1 MAKDDSLKKPKKID
15 VNRIMIFISSILIPF
30 LWIDLYLVLKNTS
43 KLMVVGIIATLIL
56 VWTGLLVA
64 YIHRMKNEEKAHSDE
79 QVEEL
84 LRTGKAN
91 YLMQKK
97 LAEKIDNIGEKVAI
111 PADEIITAQKAI
123 AKLTLARN
131 KENTDALMHSNE
143 QVIEKTLEVEER
155 LSENNQQII
164 DMQKNLMDEKLQELT
179 QSQKLVLDNLNA
191 VKESLQSDMQD
202 VLSNMIHEALEKEL
216 ASAIEQIHTYVKE
229 TASQAVDSVKENLAA
244 EVPVMAAVSPTEDE
258 ELPDLGIP
266 TEDEELPDLGMPTED
281 EEMPDLGMPAESEEL
296 PDPGMPA
303 EDEELPDLGMPA
315 ESEEMP
321 DLGMPTEDEEMPD
334 LGMPTESEEMPD
346 LGMPAES
353 EELPDSGMPT
363 ESEELPDLGMPAE
376 SEEMP
381 DLGILTEDEELPDLG
396 IPTEDEELPDLG
408 MPTESEELPDLGM
421 PAMDE
426 DLSNMELPVLG
437 EELSET
443 ELPDLSDCSD
453 LSEEP
458 VIGEMP
464 LMEEEPVEEVM
475 PEEIPAMEE
484 TAEPETD
491 MLTLTEEIPISP
503 EESVIEEV
511 KIPEETTM
519 TEEIPVSADESV
531 IEEVPAQ
538 EAEPSMADI
547 SNPNKIMT
555 PDEIAALIAN
565 L

>member
-266 TEDEELPDLGMPTED
+266 TEDEELPDLGMPTE
-281 EEMPDLGMPAESEEL
+281 
-296 PDPGMPA
+296 
-303 EDEELPDLGMPA
+303 
-315 ESEEMP
+315 
-321 DLGMPTEDEEMPD
+321 
-334 LGMPTESEEMPD
+334 
-346 LGMPAES
+346 
-353 EELPDSGMPT
+353 
-363 ESEELPDLGMPAE
+363 
-376 SEEMP
+376 
-381 DLGILTEDEELPDLG
+381 
-396 IPTEDEELPDLG
+396 
-408 MPTESEELPDLGM
+408 SEELPDLGM

-443 ELPDLSDCSD
+443 ELPDLSDGSD

-503 EESVIEEV
+503 EESVIEKV
-511 KIPEETTM
+511 KIPEETTI

-538 EAEPSMADI
+538 ETEPSMADM

>member
-1 MAKDDSLKKPKKID
+1 MAKDDSLKKPKKIE

-30 LWIDLYLVLKNTS
+30 LWIDLYLVSKNTS
-43 KLMVVGIIATLIL
+43 KLMVVGIIAALIL
-56 VWTGLLVA
+56 VWTGLLVT

-97 LAEKIDNIGEKVAI
+97 LAEKIDNIGEKDAV

-123 AKLTLARN
+123 AKLMLARN

-143 QVIEKTLEVEER
+143 QVIEKTLEVEEK
-155 LSENNQQII
+155 LSENSQQIM
-164 DMQKNLMDEKLQELT
+164 DMQKNQMDEKLQELT
-179 QSQKLVLDNLNA
+179 QSQKLVLDNLND

-202 VLSNMIHEALEKEL
+202 VLSNMIHDTLEKEL

-229 TASQAVDSVKENLAA
+229 AVSQAVDSVKENLAA
-244 EVPVMAAVSPTEDE
+244 EVPVMAAVSPAMDE
-258 ELPDLGIP
+258 ELPDP
-266 TEDEELPDLGMPTED
+266 
-281 EEMPDLGMPAESEEL
+281 GMPAESEEL
-296 PDPGMPA
+296 PDH
-303 EDEELPDLGMPA
+303 
-315 ESEEMP
+315 
-321 DLGMPTEDEEMPD
+321 GMPTED
-334 LGMPTESEEMPD
+334 
-346 LGMPAES
+346 
-353 EELPDSGMPT
+353 
-363 ESEELPDLGMPAE
+363 
-376 SEEMP
+376 
-381 DLGILTEDEELPDLG
+381 
-396 IPTEDEELPDLG
+396 
-408 MPTESEELPDLGM
+408 EELPDLGM

-426 DLSNMELPVLG
+426 DLSNMELPTLG

-443 ELPDLSDCSD
+443 ELPDLTDGGD
-453 LSEEP
+453 LDEEP

-464 LMEEEPVEEVM
+464 LMDEEEPEVADTSLIDEEPSIGEMPVFDDLNDAASAVEEVQAEPVEEVEA
-475 PEEIPAMEE
+475 EEVPITEE
-484 TAEPETD
+484 ATVEPDTD
-491 MLTLTEEIPISP
+491 AVTLTEEIPVSAD
-503 EESVIEEV
+503 ESVIEEV
-511 KIPEETTM
+511 KIPEETTV

-538 EAEPSMADI
+538 EASSSMADM

>member
-30 LWIDLYLVLKNTS
+30 LWIDLYLVLKNAS
-43 KLMVVGIIATLIL
+43 KMMVVGIIAALIL
-56 VWTGLLVA
+56 VWTGLLVT

-97 LAEKIDNIGEKVAI
+97 LAEKIDNIGEKDAV

-123 AKLTLARN
+123 AKLMLARN

-143 QVIEKTLEVEER
+143 QVIEKTLEVEEK
-155 LSENNQQII
+155 LSENSQQIM
-164 DMQKNLMDEKLQELT
+164 DMQKNQMDEKLQELM
-179 QSQKLVLDNLNA
+179 QSQKLVLDNLND

-202 VLSNMIHEALEKEL
+202 VLSNMIHDTLEKEL

-229 TASQAVDSVKENLAA
+229 AASQAVDSVKENLAA
-244 EVPVMAAVSPTEDE
+244 EVPVMAAVSPAMDE
-258 ELPDLGIP
+258 ELPDP
-266 TEDEELPDLGMPTED
+266 
-281 EEMPDLGMPAESEEL
+281 GMPAESEEL
-296 PDPGMPA
+296 PDH
-303 EDEELPDLGMPA
+303 
-315 ESEEMP
+315 
-321 DLGMPTEDEEMPD
+321 GMPTED
-334 LGMPTESEEMPD
+334 
-346 LGMPAES
+346 
-353 EELPDSGMPT
+353 
-363 ESEELPDLGMPAE
+363 
-376 SEEMP
+376 
-381 DLGILTEDEELPDLG
+381 
-396 IPTEDEELPDLG
+396 
-408 MPTESEELPDLGM
+408 EELPDLGM

-426 DLSNMELPVLG
+426 DLSNMELPTLG
-437 EELSET
+437 EELAET
-443 ELPDLSDCSD
+443 ELPDLTDGGD
-453 LSEEP
+453 LDEEP

-464 LMEEEPVEEVM
+464 LMDEEEPEAADTSLIDEEPSIGEMPLMEEEEPAAVDTSLMEEEPSIGEMPVFDDLNDAASAVEEVQAEPVEEVEA
-475 PEEIPAMEE
+475 EEVPITEE
-484 TAEPETD
+484 ATVEPDTD
-491 MLTLTEEIPISP
+491 AVTLTEEIPVSAD
-503 EESVIEEV
+503 ESVIEEV
-511 KIPEETTM
+511 KIPEETTI

-538 EAEPSMADI
+538 EAEPSMADM

>member
-30 LWIDLYLVLKNTS
+30 LWIDLYLVLKNAS
-43 KLMVVGIIATLIL
+43 KMMVVGIIAALIL
-56 VWTGLLVA
+56 VWTGLLVT

-97 LAEKIDNIGEKVAI
+97 LAEKIDNIGEKDAV

-123 AKLTLARN
+123 AKLMLARN

-143 QVIEKTLEVEER
+143 QVIEKTLEVEEK
-155 LSENNQQII
+155 LSENSQQIM
-164 DMQKNLMDEKLQELT
+164 DMQKNQMDEKLQELM

-202 VLSNMIHEALEKEL
+202 VLSNMIHDTLEKEL

-229 TASQAVDSVKENLAA
+229 AASQAVDSVKENLAA
-244 EVPVMAAVSPTEDE
+244 EVPVMAAVSPAMDE
-258 ELPDLGIP
+258 ELPDP
-266 TEDEELPDLGMPTED
+266 
-281 EEMPDLGMPAESEEL
+281 GMPAESEEL
-296 PDPGMPA
+296 PDH
-303 EDEELPDLGMPA
+303 
-315 ESEEMP
+315 
-321 DLGMPTEDEEMPD
+321 GMPTED
-334 LGMPTESEEMPD
+334 
-346 LGMPAES
+346 
-353 EELPDSGMPT
+353 
-363 ESEELPDLGMPAE
+363 
-376 SEEMP
+376 
-381 DLGILTEDEELPDLG
+381 
-396 IPTEDEELPDLG
+396 
-408 MPTESEELPDLGM
+408 EELPDLGM

-426 DLSNMELPVLG
+426 DLSNMELPTLG

-443 ELPDLSDCSD
+443 ELPDLTDGGD
-453 LSEEP
+453 LDEEP
-458 VIGEMP
+458 SIGEIP
-464 LMEEEPVEEVM
+464 LMEEEEPEAADTSLIDEEPSIGEMPVFDDLNDAASAVEEVQAEPVEEVEA
-475 PEEIPAMEE
+475 EEVPITEE
-484 TAEPETD
+484 ATVEPDTD
-491 MLTLTEEIPISP
+491 AVTLTEEIPVSAD
-503 EESVIEEV
+503 ESVIEEV
-511 KIPEETTM
+511 KIPEETTV

-538 EAEPSMADI
+538 EASSSMADM

>member
-30 LWIDLYLVLKNTS
+30 LWIDLYLVLKNAS
-43 KLMVVGIIATLIL
+43 KMMVVGIIAALIL
-56 VWTGLLVA
+56 VWTGLLVT

-97 LAEKIDNIGEKVAI
+97 LAEKIDNIGEKDAV

-123 AKLTLARN
+123 AKLMLARN

-143 QVIEKTLEVEER
+143 QVIEKTLEVEEK
-155 LSENNQQII
+155 LSENSQQIM
-164 DMQKNLMDEKLQELT
+164 DMQKNQMDEKLQELM
-179 QSQKLVLDNLNA
+179 QSQKLVLDNLND

-202 VLSNMIHEALEKEL
+202 VLSNMIHDTLEKEL

-229 TASQAVDSVKENLAA
+229 AASQAVDSVKENLAA
-244 EVPVMAAVSPTEDE
+244 EVPVMAAVSPAMDE
-258 ELPDLGIP
+258 ELPDP
-266 TEDEELPDLGMPTED
+266 
-281 EEMPDLGMPAESEEL
+281 GMPAESEEL
-296 PDPGMPA
+296 PDHGMPP
-303 EDEELPDLGMPA
+303 ED
-315 ESEEMP
+315 
-321 DLGMPTEDEEMPD
+321 
-334 LGMPTESEEMPD
+334 
-346 LGMPAES
+346 
-353 EELPDSGMPT
+353 
-363 ESEELPDLGMPAE
+363 
-376 SEEMP
+376 
-381 DLGILTEDEELPDLG
+381 
-396 IPTEDEELPDLG
+396 
-408 MPTESEELPDLGM
+408 EELPDLGM

-426 DLSNMELPVLG
+426 DLSNMELPTLG

-443 ELPDLSDCSD
+443 ELPDLTDGGD
-453 LSEEP
+453 LDEEP
-458 VIGEMP
+458 SIGEMP
-464 LMEEEPVEEVM
+464 LMEEEEPEAADTSLIDEEPSIGEMPLMEEEEPAAVDTSLMEEEPSIGEMPVFDDLNDAASAVEEVQAEPVEEVEA
-475 PEEIPAMEE
+475 EEVPITEE
-484 TAEPETD
+484 ATVEPDTD
-491 MLTLTEEIPISP
+491 AVTLTEEIPVSAD
-503 EESVIEEV
+503 ESVIEEV
-511 KIPEETTM
+511 KIPEETTV

-538 EAEPSMADI
+538 EASSSMADM

>member
-1 MAKDDSLKKPKKID
+1 MAKDDSLKKPKKIE

-30 LWIDLYLVLKNTS
+30 LWIDLYLVSKNTS
-43 KLMVVGIIATLIL
+43 KLMVVGIIAALIL
-56 VWTGLLVA
+56 VWTGLLVT

-97 LAEKIDNIGEKVAI
+97 LAEKIDNIGEKDAV

-123 AKLTLARN
+123 AKLMLARN

-143 QVIEKTLEVEER
+143 QVIEKTLEVEEK
-155 LSENNQQII
+155 LSENSQQIM
-164 DMQKNLMDEKLQELT
+164 DMQKNQMDEKLQELM
-179 QSQKLVLDNLNA
+179 QSQKLVLDNLND

-202 VLSNMIHEALEKEL
+202 VLSNMIHDTLEKEL

-229 TASQAVDSVKENLAA
+229 AASQAVDSVKENLAA
-244 EVPVMAAVSPTEDE
+244 EVPVMAAVSPAMDE
-258 ELPDLGIP
+258 ELPDP
-266 TEDEELPDLGMPTED
+266 
-281 EEMPDLGMPAESEEL
+281 GMPAESEEL
-296 PDPGMPA
+296 PDH
-303 EDEELPDLGMPA
+303 
-315 ESEEMP
+315 
-321 DLGMPTEDEEMPD
+321 GMPTED
-334 LGMPTESEEMPD
+334 
-346 LGMPAES
+346 
-353 EELPDSGMPT
+353 
-363 ESEELPDLGMPAE
+363 
-376 SEEMP
+376 
-381 DLGILTEDEELPDLG
+381 
-396 IPTEDEELPDLG
+396 
-408 MPTESEELPDLGM
+408 EELPDLGM

-426 DLSNMELPVLG
+426 DLSNMELPTLG

-443 ELPDLSDCSD
+443 ELPDLTDGGD
-453 LSEEP
+453 LDEEP

-464 LMEEEPVEEVM
+464 LMDEEEPEVADTSLIDEEPSIGEMPLMEEEEPEAADTSLIDEEPSIGEMPLMEEEEPAAVDTSLMEEEPSIGEMPVFDDLNDAASAVEEVQAEPVEEVEA
-475 PEEIPAMEE
+475 EEVPITEE
-484 TAEPETD
+484 ATVEPDTD
-491 MLTLTEEIPISP
+491 AVTLTEEIPVSAD
-503 EESVIEEV
+503 ESVIEEV
-511 KIPEETTM
+511 KIPEETTV

-538 EAEPSMADI
+538 EASSSMADM

>member
-30 LWIDLYLVLKNTS
+30 LWIDLYLVLKNAS
-43 KLMVVGIIATLIL
+43 KMMVVGIIAALIL
-56 VWTGLLVA
+56 VWTGLLVT

-97 LAEKIDNIGEKVAI
+97 LAEKIDNIGEKDAV

-123 AKLTLARN
+123 AKLMLARN

-143 QVIEKTLEVEER
+143 QVIEKTLEVEEK
-155 LSENNQQII
+155 LSENSQQIM
-164 DMQKNLMDEKLQELT
+164 DMQKNQMDEKLQELM
-179 QSQKLVLDNLNA
+179 QSQKLVLDNLND

-202 VLSNMIHEALEKEL
+202 VLSNMIHDTLEKEL

-229 TASQAVDSVKENLAA
+229 AASQAVDSVKENLAA
-244 EVPVMAAVSPTEDE
+244 EVPVMAAVSPAMDE
-258 ELPDLGIP
+258 ELPDPGMPAESEELPDHGMP

-281 EEMPDLGMPAESEEL
+281 
-296 PDPGMPA
+296 
-303 EDEELPDLGMPA
+303 
-315 ESEEMP
+315 
-321 DLGMPTEDEEMPD
+321 
-334 LGMPTESEEMPD
+334 
-346 LGMPAES
+346 
-353 EELPDSGMPT
+353 
-363 ESEELPDLGMPAE
+363 
-376 SEEMP
+376 
-381 DLGILTEDEELPDLG
+381 
-396 IPTEDEELPDLG
+396 
-408 MPTESEELPDLGM
+408 EELPDLGM

-426 DLSNMELPVLG
+426 DLSNMELPTLG

-443 ELPDLSDCSD
+443 ELPDLTDGGD
-453 LSEEP
+453 LDEEP
-458 VIGEMP
+458 SIGEMP
-464 LMEEEPVEEVM
+464 LMEEEEPEAADTSLIDEEPSIGEMPVFDDLNDAASAVEEVQAEPVEEVEA
-475 PEEIPAMEE
+475 EEVPITEE
-484 TAEPETD
+484 ATVEPDTD
-491 MLTLTEEIPISP
+491 AVTLTEEIPVSAD
-503 EESVIEEV
+503 ESVIEEV
-511 KIPEETTM
+511 KIPEETTV

-538 EAEPSMADI
+538 EASSSMADM

>member
-1 MAKDDSLKKPKKID
+1 MAKDDSLKKPKKIE

-30 LWIDLYLVLKNTS
+30 LWIDLYLVSKNTS
-43 KLMVVGIIATLIL
+43 KLMVVGIIAALIL
-56 VWTGLLVA
+56 VWTGLLVT

-97 LAEKIDNIGEKVAI
+97 LAEKIDNIGEKDAV

-123 AKLTLARN
+123 AKLMLARN

-143 QVIEKTLEVEER
+143 QVIEKTLEVEEK
-155 LSENNQQII
+155 LSENSQQIM
-164 DMQKNLMDEKLQELT
+164 DMQKNQMDEKLQELM

-202 VLSNMIHEALEKEL
+202 VLSNMIHDTLEKEL

-229 TASQAVDSVKENLAA
+229 AASQAVDSVKENLAA
-244 EVPVMAAVSPTEDE
+244 EVPVMAAVSPAMDE
-258 ELPDLGIP
+258 ELPDP
-266 TEDEELPDLGMPTED
+266 
-281 EEMPDLGMPAESEEL
+281 GMPAESEEL
-296 PDPGMPA
+296 PDHGM
-303 EDEELPDLGMPA
+303 
-315 ESEEMP
+315 
-321 DLGMPTEDEEMPD
+321 
-334 LGMPTESEEMPD
+334 
-346 LGMPAES
+346 
-353 EELPDSGMPT
+353 
-363 ESEELPDLGMPAE
+363 
-376 SEEMP
+376 
-381 DLGILTEDEELPDLG
+381 
-396 IPTEDEELPDLG
+396 PTEDEELPDLG
-408 MPTESEELPDLGM
+408 MPTESEELPDSGMPTEDEELPDLGM

-426 DLSNMELPVLG
+426 DLSNMELPTLG

-443 ELPDLSDCSD
+443 ELPDLTDGGD
-453 LSEEP
+453 LDEEP
-458 VIGEMP
+458 SIGEMP
-464 LMEEEPVEEVM
+464 VFDDLNDAASAVEEVQAEPVEEVEA
-475 PEEIPAMEE
+475 EEVPITEE
-484 TAEPETD
+484 ATVEPDTD
-491 MLTLTEEIPISP
+491 AVTLTEEIPVSAD
-503 EESVIEEV
+503 ESVIEEV
-511 KIPEETTM
+511 KIPEETTV

-538 EAEPSMADI
+538 EASSSMADM

>member
-30 LWIDLYLVLKNTS
+30 LWIDLYLVLKNAS
-43 KLMVVGIIATLIL
+43 KMMVVGIIAALIL
-56 VWTGLLVA
+56 VWTGLLVT

-97 LAEKIDNIGEKVAI
+97 LAEKIDNIGEKDAV

-123 AKLTLARN
+123 AKLMLARN

-143 QVIEKTLEVEER
+143 QVIEKTLEVEEK
-155 LSENNQQII
+155 LSENSQQIM
-164 DMQKNLMDEKLQELT
+164 DMQKNQMDEKLQELM
-179 QSQKLVLDNLNA
+179 QSQKLVLDNLND

-202 VLSNMIHEALEKEL
+202 VLSNMIHDTLEKEL

-229 TASQAVDSVKENLAA
+229 AASQAVDSVKENLAA
-244 EVPVMAAVSPTEDE
+244 EVPVMAAVSPAMDEELPDPGMPTEDE
-258 ELPDLGIP
+258 ELPDSGMP
-266 TEDEELPDLGMPTED
+266 TEDEELPDLGVPTED
-281 EEMPDLGMPAESEEL
+281 
-296 PDPGMPA
+296 
-303 EDEELPDLGMPA
+303 
-315 ESEEMP
+315 
-321 DLGMPTEDEEMPD
+321 
-334 LGMPTESEEMPD
+334 
-346 LGMPAES
+346 
-353 EELPDSGMPT
+353 
-363 ESEELPDLGMPAE
+363 
-376 SEEMP
+376 
-381 DLGILTEDEELPDLG
+381 
-396 IPTEDEELPDLG
+396 
-408 MPTESEELPDLGM
+408 EELPDLGM

-426 DLSNMELPVLG
+426 DLSNMELPTLG

-443 ELPDLSDCSD
+443 ELPDLTDGGD
-453 LSEEP
+453 LDEEP
-458 VIGEMP
+458 SIGEIP
-464 LMEEEPVEEVM
+464 LMEEEEPEAADTSLIDEEPSIGEMPVFDDLNDAASAVEEVQAEPVEEVEA
-475 PEEIPAMEE
+475 EEVPITEE
-484 TAEPETD
+484 ATVEPDTD
-491 MLTLTEEIPISP
+491 AVTLTEEIPVSAD
-503 EESVIEEV
+503 ESVIEEV
-511 KIPEETTM
+511 KIPEQTTV

-538 EAEPSMADI
+538 EASSSMADM

>member
-1 MAKDDSLKKPKKID
+1 MAKDDSLKKPKKIE

-30 LWIDLYLVLKNTS
+30 LWIDLYLVSKNTS
-43 KLMVVGIIATLIL
+43 KLMVVGIIAALIL
-56 VWTGLLVA
+56 VWTGLLVT
-64 YIHRMKNEEKAHSDE
+64 YIHRMKNEEKTHLDE

-97 LAEKIDNIGEKVAI
+97 LAEKIDNIGEKVAV

-123 AKLTLARN
+123 AKLMLARN

-143 QVIEKTLEVEER
+143 QVIEKTLEVEEK
-155 LSENNQQII
+155 LSENSQQIM
-164 DMQKNLMDEKLQELT
+164 DMQKNQMDEKLQELM

-202 VLSNMIHEALEKEL
+202 VLSNMIHDTLEKEL

-229 TASQAVDSVKENLAA
+229 AVSQAVGSAKENPAA
-244 EVPVMAAVSPTEDE
+244 EVPVMAAVSPAMDE
-258 ELPDLGIP
+258 ELPDP
-266 TEDEELPDLGMPTED
+266 
-281 EEMPDLGMPAESEEL
+281 GMPAESEEL
-296 PDPGMPA
+296 PDH
-303 EDEELPDLGMPA
+303 
-315 ESEEMP
+315 
-321 DLGMPTEDEEMPD
+321 GMPTEDEELPD
-334 LGMPTESEEMPD
+334 HGMPT
-346 LGMPAES
+346 ES

-363 ESEELPDLGMPAE
+363 ED
-376 SEEMP
+376 
-381 DLGILTEDEELPDLG
+381 
-396 IPTEDEELPDLG
+396 
-408 MPTESEELPDLGM
+408 EELPDLGM

-426 DLSNMELPVLG
+426 DLSNMELPTLG

-443 ELPDLSDCSD
+443 ELPDLTDGGD
-453 LSEEP
+453 LDEEP
-458 VIGEMP
+458 SIGEMP
-464 LMEEEPVEEVM
+464 VFDDLNDAASAVEEVQAEPVEEVEA
-475 PEEIPAMEE
+475 EEVPITEE
-484 TAEPETD
+484 ATVEPDTD
-491 MLTLTEEIPISP
+491 AVTLTEEIPVSAD
-503 EESVIEEV
+503 ESVIEEV
-511 KIPEETTM
+511 KIPEETTV

-538 EAEPSMADI
+538 EASSSMADM

>member
-1 MAKDDSLKKPKKID
+1 MAKDDSLKKPKKIE

-30 LWIDLYLVLKNTS
+30 LWIDLYLVSKNTS
-43 KLMVVGIIATLIL
+43 KLMVVGIIAALIL
-56 VWTGLLVA
+56 VWTGLLVT
-64 YIHRMKNEEKAHSDE
+64 YIHRMKNEEKTHLDE

-97 LAEKIDNIGEKVAI
+97 LAEKIDNIGEKVAV

-123 AKLTLARN
+123 AKLMLARN

-143 QVIEKTLEVEER
+143 QVIEKTLEVEEK
-155 LSENNQQII
+155 LSENSQQIM
-164 DMQKNLMDEKLQELT
+164 DMQKNQMDEKLQELM

-202 VLSNMIHEALEKEL
+202 VLSNMIHDTLEKEL

-229 TASQAVDSVKENLAA
+229 AVSQAVGSAKENLAA
-244 EVPVMAAVSPTEDE
+244 EVPVMAAVSPAMDE
-258 ELPDLGIP
+258 ELPDP
-266 TEDEELPDLGMPTED
+266 
-281 EEMPDLGMPAESEEL
+281 GMPAESEEL
-296 PDPGMPA
+296 PDH
-303 EDEELPDLGMPA
+303 
-315 ESEEMP
+315 
-321 DLGMPTEDEEMPD
+321 GMPTEDEELPD
-334 LGMPTESEEMPD
+334 HGMPT
-346 LGMPAES
+346 ES

-363 ESEELPDLGMPAE
+363 ED
-376 SEEMP
+376 
-381 DLGILTEDEELPDLG
+381 
-396 IPTEDEELPDLG
+396 
-408 MPTESEELPDLGM
+408 EELPDLGM

-426 DLSNMELPVLG
+426 DLSNMELPTLG

-443 ELPDLSDCSD
+443 ELPDLTDGGD
-453 LSEEP
+453 LDEEP
-458 VIGEMP
+458 SIGEMP
-464 LMEEEPVEEVM
+464 VFDDLNDAASAVEEVQAEPVEEVEA
-475 PEEIPAMEE
+475 EEVPITEE
-484 TAEPETD
+484 ATVEPDTD
-491 MLTLTEEIPISP
+491 AVTLTEEIPVSAD
-503 EESVIEEV
+503 ESVIEEV
-511 KIPEETTM
+511 KIPEETTV

-538 EAEPSMADI
+538 EASSSMADM

>member
-1 MAKDDSLKKPKKID
+1 MAKDDSLKKPKKIE

-30 LWIDLYLVLKNTS
+30 LWIDLYLVLKNAS
-43 KLMVVGIIATLIL
+43 KMMVVGIIAALIL
-56 VWTGLLVA
+56 VWTGLLVT

-97 LAEKIDNIGEKVAI
+97 LAEKIDNIGEKDAV

-123 AKLTLARN
+123 AKLMLARN

-143 QVIEKTLEVEER
+143 QVIEKTLEVEEK
-155 LSENNQQII
+155 LSENSQQIM
-164 DMQKNLMDEKLQELT
+164 DMQKNQMDEKLQELM
-179 QSQKLVLDNLNA
+179 QSQKLVLDNLND

-202 VLSNMIHEALEKEL
+202 VLSNMIHDTLEKEL

-229 TASQAVDSVKENLAA
+229 AASQAVDSVKENLAA
-244 EVPVMAAVSPTEDE
+244 EVPVMAAVSPAMDE
-258 ELPDLGIP
+258 ELPDP
-266 TEDEELPDLGMPTED
+266 
-281 EEMPDLGMPAESEEL
+281 GMPAESEEL
-296 PDPGMPA
+296 PDH
-303 EDEELPDLGMPA
+303 
-315 ESEEMP
+315 
-321 DLGMPTEDEEMPD
+321 GMPTED
-334 LGMPTESEEMPD
+334 
-346 LGMPAES
+346 
-353 EELPDSGMPT
+353 
-363 ESEELPDLGMPAE
+363 
-376 SEEMP
+376 
-381 DLGILTEDEELPDLG
+381 
-396 IPTEDEELPDLG
+396 
-408 MPTESEELPDLGM
+408 EELPDLGM

-426 DLSNMELPVLG
+426 DLSNMELPTLG

-443 ELPDLSDCSD
+443 ELPDLTDGGD
-453 LSEEP
+453 LDEEP

-464 LMEEEPVEEVM
+464 LMDEEEPEVADTSLIDEEPSIGEMPLMEEEEPEAADTSLIDEEPSIGEMPVFDDLNDAASAVEEVQAEPVEEVEA
-475 PEEIPAMEE
+475 EEVPITEE
-484 TAEPETD
+484 ATVEPDTD
-491 MLTLTEEIPISP
+491 AVTLTEEIPVSAD
-503 EESVIEEV
+503 ESVIEEV
-511 KIPEETTM
+511 KIPEETTV

-538 EAEPSMADI
+538 EAEHSMADM

>member
-1 MAKDDSLKKPKKID
+1 MAKDNSLKKPKKID

-30 LWIDLYLVLKNTS
+30 LWIDLYLVLKNAS
-43 KLMVVGIIATLIL
+43 KMMVVGIIAALIL
-56 VWTGLLVA
+56 VWTGLLVT

-97 LAEKIDNIGEKVAI
+97 LAEKIDNIGEKDAV

-123 AKLTLARN
+123 AKLMLARN

-143 QVIEKTLEVEER
+143 QVIEKTLEVEEK
-155 LSENNQQII
+155 LSENSQQIM
-164 DMQKNLMDEKLQELT
+164 DMQKNQMDEKLQELM

-202 VLSNMIHEALEKEL
+202 VLSNMIHDTLEKEL

-229 TASQAVDSVKENLAA
+229 AASQAVDSVKENLAA
-244 EVPVMAAVSPTEDE
+244 EVPVMAAVSPAMDE
-258 ELPDLGIP
+258 ELPDP
-266 TEDEELPDLGMPTED
+266 
-281 EEMPDLGMPAESEEL
+281 GMPAESEEL
-296 PDPGMPA
+296 PDH
-303 EDEELPDLGMPA
+303 
-315 ESEEMP
+315 
-321 DLGMPTEDEEMPD
+321 GMPTED
-334 LGMPTESEEMPD
+334 
-346 LGMPAES
+346 
-353 EELPDSGMPT
+353 
-363 ESEELPDLGMPAE
+363 
-376 SEEMP
+376 
-381 DLGILTEDEELPDLG
+381 
-396 IPTEDEELPDLG
+396 
-408 MPTESEELPDLGM
+408 EELPDLGM

-426 DLSNMELPVLG
+426 DLSNMELPTLG

-443 ELPDLSDCSD
+443 ELPDLTDGGD
-453 LSEEP
+453 LDEEP
-458 VIGEMP
+458 SIGEMP
-464 LMEEEPVEEVM
+464 LMEEEEPEAADTSLIDEEPSIGEMPVFDDLNDAASAVEEVQAEPVEEVEA
-475 PEEIPAMEE
+475 EEVPITEE
-484 TAEPETD
+484 ATVEPDTD
-491 MLTLTEEIPISP
+491 AVTLTEEIPVSAD
-503 EESVIEEV
+503 ESVIEEV
-511 KIPEETTM
+511 KIPEETTV

-538 EAEPSMADI
+538 EASSSMADM

>member
-1 MAKDDSLKKPKKID
+1 MAKDDSLKKPKKIE

-30 LWIDLYLVLKNTS
+30 LWIDLYLVSKNTS
-43 KLMVVGIIATLIL
+43 KLMVVGIIAALIL
-56 VWTGLLVA
+56 VWTGLLVT

-97 LAEKIDNIGEKVAI
+97 LAEKIDNIGEKDAV

-123 AKLTLARN
+123 AKLMLARN

-143 QVIEKTLEVEER
+143 QVIEKTLEVEEK
-155 LSENNQQII
+155 LSENSQQIM
-164 DMQKNLMDEKLQELT
+164 DMQKNQMDEKLQELM

-202 VLSNMIHEALEKEL
+202 VLSNMIHDTLEKEL

-229 TASQAVDSVKENLAA
+229 AASQAVDSVKENLAA
-244 EVPVMAAVSPTEDE
+244 EVPVMAAVSPAMDE
-258 ELPDLGIP
+258 ELPDP
-266 TEDEELPDLGMPTED
+266 
-281 EEMPDLGMPAESEEL
+281 
-296 PDPGMPA
+296 
-303 EDEELPDLGMPA
+303 
-315 ESEEMP
+315 
-321 DLGMPTEDEEMPD
+321 
-334 LGMPTESEEMPD
+334 
-346 LGMPAES
+346 GMPAES

-363 ESEELPDLGMPAE
+363 E
-376 SEEMP
+376 
-381 DLGILTEDEELPDLG
+381 DEELPDLG
-396 IPTEDEELPDLG
+396 VPTED
-408 MPTESEELPDLGM
+408 EELPDLGM

-426 DLSNMELPVLG
+426 DLSNMELPTLG

-443 ELPDLSDCSD
+443 ELPDLTDGGD
-453 LSEEP
+453 LDEEP
-458 VIGEMP
+458 SIGEMP
-464 LMEEEPVEEVM
+464 LMEEEEPEAADTSLIDEEPSIGEMPVFDDLNDAASAVEEVQAEPVEEVEA
-475 PEEIPAMEE
+475 EEVPITEE
-484 TAEPETD
+484 ATVEPDTD
-491 MLTLTEEIPISP
+491 AVTLTEEIPVSAD
-503 EESVIEEV
+503 ESVIEEV
-511 KIPEETTM
+511 KIPEETTI

-531 IEEVPAQ
+531 IEEVPVQ
-538 EAEPSMADI
+538 EAEPSMADM

>member
-1 MAKDDSLKKPKKID
+1 MAKDDTLKKPKKIE

-30 LWIDLYLVLKNTS
+30 LWIDLYLVSKNTS
-43 KLMVVGIIATLIL
+43 KLMVVGIIAALIL
-56 VWTGLLVA
+56 VWTGLLVT

-97 LAEKIDNIGEKVAI
+97 LAEKIDNIGEKDAV

-123 AKLTLARN
+123 AKLMLARN

-143 QVIEKTLEVEER
+143 QVIEKTLEVEEK
-155 LSENNQQII
+155 LSENSQQIM
-164 DMQKNLMDEKLQELT
+164 DMQKNQMDEKLQELM

-202 VLSNMIHEALEKEL
+202 VLSNMIHDTLEKEL

-229 TASQAVDSVKENLAA
+229 AASQAVDSVKENLAA
-244 EVPVMAAVSPTEDE
+244 EVPVMAAVSPAMDE
-258 ELPDLGIP
+258 ELPDP
-266 TEDEELPDLGMPTED
+266 
-281 EEMPDLGMPAESEEL
+281 GMPAESEEL
-296 PDPGMPA
+296 PDH
-303 EDEELPDLGMPA
+303 
-315 ESEEMP
+315 
-321 DLGMPTEDEEMPD
+321 GMPTEDEELPD
-334 LGMPTESEEMPD
+334 HGMPT
-346 LGMPAES
+346 ES

-363 ESEELPDLGMPAE
+363 E
-376 SEEMP
+376 
-381 DLGILTEDEELPDLG
+381 DEELPDLG
-396 IPTEDEELPDLG
+396 VPTED
-408 MPTESEELPDLGM
+408 EELPDLGM

-426 DLSNMELPVLG
+426 DLSNMELPTLG

-443 ELPDLSDCSD
+443 ELPDLTDGGD
-453 LSEEP
+453 LDEEP

-464 LMEEEPVEEVM
+464 LMDEEEPEAADTSLIDEEPSIGEMPVFDDLNDAASAVEEVQAEPVEEVEA
-475 PEEIPAMEE
+475 EEVPITEE
-484 TAEPETD
+484 ATVEPDTD
-491 MLTLTEEIPISP
+491 AVTLTEEIPVSAD
-503 EESVIEEV
+503 ESVIEEV
-511 KIPEETTM
+511 KIPEETTV

-538 EAEPSMADI
+538 EASSSMADM
-547 SNPNKIMT
+547 SKPNKIMT

>member
-30 LWIDLYLVLKNTS
+30 LWIDLYLVLKNAS
-43 KLMVVGIIATLIL
+43 KMMVVGIIAALIL
-56 VWTGLLVA
+56 VWTGLLVT

-97 LAEKIDNIGEKVAI
+97 LAEKIDNIGEKDAV

-123 AKLTLARN
+123 AKLMLARN

-143 QVIEKTLEVEER
+143 QVIEKTLEVEEK
-155 LSENNQQII
+155 LSENSQQIM
-164 DMQKNLMDEKLQELT
+164 DMQKNQMDEKLQELM

-202 VLSNMIHEALEKEL
+202 VLSNMIHDTLEKEL

-229 TASQAVDSVKENLAA
+229 AASQAVDSVKENLAA
-244 EVPVMAAVSPTEDE
+244 EVPVMAAVSPAMDEELPDPGMPAESEELPDHGMPTEDE
-258 ELPDLGIP
+258 ELPDSGMP
-266 TEDEELPDLGMPTED
+266 TEDEELPDLGVPTED
-281 EEMPDLGMPAESEEL
+281 
-296 PDPGMPA
+296 
-303 EDEELPDLGMPA
+303 
-315 ESEEMP
+315 
-321 DLGMPTEDEEMPD
+321 
-334 LGMPTESEEMPD
+334 
-346 LGMPAES
+346 
-353 EELPDSGMPT
+353 
-363 ESEELPDLGMPAE
+363 
-376 SEEMP
+376 
-381 DLGILTEDEELPDLG
+381 
-396 IPTEDEELPDLG
+396 
-408 MPTESEELPDLGM
+408 EELPDLGM

-426 DLSNMELPVLG
+426 DLSNMELPTLG

-443 ELPDLSDCSD
+443 ELPDLTDGGD
-453 LSEEP
+453 LDEEP
-458 VIGEMP
+458 SIGEMP
-464 LMEEEPVEEVM
+464 VFDDLNDAASAVEEVQAEPVEEVEA
-475 PEEIPAMEE
+475 EEVPITEE
-484 TAEPETD
+484 ATVEPDTD
-491 MLTLTEEIPISP
+491 AVTLTEEIPVSAD
-503 EESVIEEV
+503 ESVIEEV
-511 KIPEETTM
+511 KIPEETTV

-538 EAEPSMADI
+538 EAEHSMADM

>member
-1 MAKDDSLKKPKKID
+1 MAKDDSLKKPKKIE

-30 LWIDLYLVLKNTS
+30 LWIDLYLVSKNTS
-43 KLMVVGIIATLIL
+43 KLMVVGIIAALIL
-56 VWTGLLVA
+56 VWTGLLVT

-97 LAEKIDNIGEKVAI
+97 LAEKIDNIGEKDAV

-123 AKLTLARN
+123 AKLMLARN

-143 QVIEKTLEVEER
+143 QVIEKTLEVEEK
-155 LSENNQQII
+155 LSENSQQIM
-164 DMQKNLMDEKLQELT
+164 DMQKNQMDEKLQELM
-179 QSQKLVLDNLNA
+179 QSQKLVLDNLND

-202 VLSNMIHEALEKEL
+202 VLSNMIHDTLEKEL

-229 TASQAVDSVKENLAA
+229 AASQAVDSVKENLAA
-244 EVPVMAAVSPTEDE
+244 EVPVMAAVSPAMDEQLPDMGMPEIDE
-258 ELPDLGIP
+258 ELPDLGMP

-281 EEMPDLGMPAESEEL
+281 
-296 PDPGMPA
+296 
-303 EDEELPDLGMPA
+303 
-315 ESEEMP
+315 
-321 DLGMPTEDEEMPD
+321 
-334 LGMPTESEEMPD
+334 
-346 LGMPAES
+346 
-353 EELPDSGMPT
+353 
-363 ESEELPDLGMPAE
+363 
-376 SEEMP
+376 
-381 DLGILTEDEELPDLG
+381 
-396 IPTEDEELPDLG
+396 
-408 MPTESEELPDLGM
+408 EELPDLGM

-426 DLSNMELPVLG
+426 DLSNMELPTLG

-443 ELPDLSDCSD
+443 ELPDLTDGGD
-453 LSEEP
+453 LDEEP
-458 VIGEMP
+458 SIGEMP
-464 LMEEEPVEEVM
+464 LMEEEEPEAADTSLIDEEPSIGEMPVFDDLNDAASAVEEVQAEPVEEVEA
-475 PEEIPAMEE
+475 EEVPITEE
-484 TAEPETD
+484 ATVEPDTD
-491 MLTLTEEIPISP
+491 AVTLTEEIPVSAD
-503 EESVIEEV
+503 ESVIEEV
-511 KIPEETTM
+511 KIPEETTV

-538 EAEPSMADI
+538 EASSSMADM

>member
-1 MAKDDSLKKPKKID
+1 MAKDDSLKKPKKIE

-30 LWIDLYLVLKNTS
+30 LWIDLYLVSKNTS
-43 KLMVVGIIATLIL
+43 KLMVVGIIAALIL
-56 VWTGLLVA
+56 VWTGLLVT

-97 LAEKIDNIGEKVAI
+97 LAEKIDNIGEKVVV

-143 QVIEKTLEVEER
+143 QVIEKTLEVEEK

-229 TASQAVDSVKENLAA
+229 AASQAVDSVKENLAA
-244 EVPVMAAVSPTEDE
+244 EVPVMAAVSPAMDE
-258 ELPDLGIP
+258 ELPDP
-266 TEDEELPDLGMPTED
+266 
-281 EEMPDLGMPAESEEL
+281 GMPAESEEL
-296 PDPGMPA
+296 PDPGMPI
-303 EDEELPDLGMPA
+303 EDEELPDLGMP
-315 ESEEMP
+315 
-321 DLGMPTEDEEMPD
+321 
-334 LGMPTESEEMPD
+334 
-346 LGMPAES
+346 
-353 EELPDSGMPT
+353 
-363 ESEELPDLGMPAE
+363 
-376 SEEMP
+376 
-381 DLGILTEDEELPDLG
+381 TEDEELPDLG

-421 PAMDE
+421 PAESEELPDLGMPTEDEELPDLGMPAEDEELPDPGMPTMDE
-426 DLSNMELPVLG
+426 NLSNMELPTLG

-443 ELPDLSDCSD
+443 ELPDLSDGSD

-503 EESVIEEV
+503 EESVIEKV
-511 KIPEETTM
+511 KIPEETTI

-538 EAEPSMADI
+538 ETEPSMADM

>member
-1 MAKDDSLKKPKKID
+1 MAKDDSLKKPKKIE

-30 LWIDLYLVLKNTS
+30 LWIDLYLVSKNTS
-43 KLMVVGIIATLIL
+43 KLMVVGIIAALIL
-56 VWTGLLVA
+56 VWTGLLVT

-97 LAEKIDNIGEKVAI
+97 LAEKIDNIGEKDAV

-123 AKLTLARN
+123 AKLMLARN

-143 QVIEKTLEVEER
+143 QVIEKTLEVEEK
-155 LSENNQQII
+155 LSENSQQIM
-164 DMQKNLMDEKLQELT
+164 DMQKNQMDEKLQELM

-202 VLSNMIHEALEKEL
+202 VLSNMIHDTLEKEL

-229 TASQAVDSVKENLAA
+229 AVSQAVGSAKENLAA
-244 EVPVMAAVSPTEDE
+244 EVPVMAAVSPAMDE
-258 ELPDLGIP
+258 ELPDP
-266 TEDEELPDLGMPTED
+266 
-281 EEMPDLGMPAESEEL
+281 GMPAESEEL
-296 PDPGMPA
+296 PDH
-303 EDEELPDLGMPA
+303 
-315 ESEEMP
+315 
-321 DLGMPTEDEEMPD
+321 GMPT
-334 LGMPTESEEMPD
+334 
-346 LGMPAES
+346 ES

-363 ESEELPDLGMPAE
+363 ED
-376 SEEMP
+376 
-381 DLGILTEDEELPDLG
+381 
-396 IPTEDEELPDLG
+396 
-408 MPTESEELPDLGM
+408 EELPDLGM

-426 DLSNMELPVLG
+426 DLSNMELPTLG

-443 ELPDLSDCSD
+443 ELPDLTDGGD
-453 LSEEP
+453 LDEEP
-458 VIGEMP
+458 SIGEMP
-464 LMEEEPVEEVM
+464 VFDDLNDAASAVEEVQAEPVEEVEA
-475 PEEIPAMEE
+475 EEVPITEE
-484 TAEPETD
+484 ATVEPDTD
-491 MLTLTEEIPISP
+491 AVTLTEEIPVSAD
-503 EESVIEEV
+503 ESVIEEV
-511 KIPEETTM
+511 KIPEETTV

-538 EAEPSMADI
+538 EASSSMADM

>member
-1 MAKDDSLKKPKKID
+1 MAKDDSLKKPKKIE

-30 LWIDLYLVLKNTS
+30 LWIDLYLVSKNTS
-43 KLMVVGIIATLIL
+43 KLMVVGIIAALIL
-56 VWTGLLVA
+56 VWTGLLVT

-97 LAEKIDNIGEKVAI
+97 LAEKIDNIGEKDAV

-123 AKLTLARN
+123 AKLMLARN

-143 QVIEKTLEVEER
+143 QVIEKTLEVEEK
-155 LSENNQQII
+155 LSENSQQIM
-164 DMQKNLMDEKLQELT
+164 DMQKNQMDEKLQELM
-179 QSQKLVLDNLNA
+179 QSQKLVLDNLND

-202 VLSNMIHEALEKEL
+202 VLSNMIHDTLEKEL

-229 TASQAVDSVKENLAA
+229 AASQAVDSVKENLAA
-244 EVPVMAAVSPTEDE
+244 EVPVMAAVSPAMDE
-258 ELPDLGIP
+258 ELPDP
-266 TEDEELPDLGMPTED
+266 
-281 EEMPDLGMPAESEEL
+281 GMPAESEEL
-296 PDPGMPA
+296 PDH
-303 EDEELPDLGMPA
+303 
-315 ESEEMP
+315 
-321 DLGMPTEDEEMPD
+321 GMPTEDEE
-334 LGMPTESEEMPD
+334 
-346 LGMPAES
+346 
-353 EELPDSGMPT
+353 LPN
-363 ESEELPDLGMPAE
+363 
-376 SEEMP
+376 
-381 DLGILTEDEELPDLG
+381 
-396 IPTEDEELPDLG
+396 
-408 MPTESEELPDLGM
+408 LGM

-426 DLSNMELPVLG
+426 DLSNMELPTLG

-443 ELPDLSDCSD
+443 ELPDLTDGGD
-453 LSEEP
+453 LDEEP

-464 LMEEEPVEEVM
+464 LMDEEEPEVADTSLIDEEPSIGEMPLMEEEEPEAADTSLIDEEPSIGEMPLMEEEEPAAVDTSLMEEEPSIGEMPVFDDLNDAASAVEEVQAEPVEEVEA
-475 PEEIPAMEE
+475 EEVPITEE
-484 TAEPETD
+484 ATVEPDTD
-491 MLTLTEEIPISP
+491 AVTLTEEIPVSAD
-503 EESVIEEV
+503 ESVIEEV
-511 KIPEETTM
+511 KIPEETTV

-538 EAEPSMADI
+538 EASSSMADM

>member
-30 LWIDLYLVLKNTS
+30 LWIDLYLVLKNAS
-43 KLMVVGIIATLIL
+43 KMMVVGIIAALIL
-56 VWTGLLVA
+56 VWTGLLVT

-97 LAEKIDNIGEKVAI
+97 LAEKIDNIGEKDAV

-123 AKLTLARN
+123 AKLMLARN

-143 QVIEKTLEVEER
+143 QVIEKTLEVEEK
-155 LSENNQQII
+155 LSENSQQIM
-164 DMQKNLMDEKLQELT
+164 DMQKNQMDEKLQELT
-179 QSQKLVLDNLNA
+179 QSQKLVLDNLND

-202 VLSNMIHEALEKEL
+202 VLSNMIHDTLEKEL

-229 TASQAVDSVKENLAA
+229 AVSQAVDSVKENLAA
-244 EVPVMAAVSPTEDE
+244 EVPVMAAVSPAMDE
-258 ELPDLGIP
+258 ELPDP
-266 TEDEELPDLGMPTED
+266 
-281 EEMPDLGMPAESEEL
+281 GMPAESEEL
-296 PDPGMPA
+296 PDH
-303 EDEELPDLGMPA
+303 
-315 ESEEMP
+315 
-321 DLGMPTEDEEMPD
+321 GMPTED
-334 LGMPTESEEMPD
+334 
-346 LGMPAES
+346 
-353 EELPDSGMPT
+353 
-363 ESEELPDLGMPAE
+363 
-376 SEEMP
+376 
-381 DLGILTEDEELPDLG
+381 
-396 IPTEDEELPDLG
+396 
-408 MPTESEELPDLGM
+408 EELPDLGM

-426 DLSNMELPVLG
+426 DLSNMELPTLG

-443 ELPDLSDCSD
+443 ELPDLTDGGD
-453 LSEEP
+453 LDEEP
-458 VIGEMP
+458 SIGEMP
-464 LMEEEPVEEVM
+464 VFDDLNDAASAVEEVQAEPVEEVEA
-475 PEEIPAMEE
+475 EEVPITEE
-484 TAEPETD
+484 ATVEPDTD
-491 MLTLTEEIPISP
+491 AVTLTEEIPVSAD
-503 EESVIEEV
+503 ESVIEEV
-511 KIPEETTM
+511 KIPEETTV

-538 EAEPSMADI
+538 EASSSMADM

>member
-30 LWIDLYLVLKNTS
+30 LWIDLYLVLKNAS
-43 KLMVVGIIATLIL
+43 KMMVVGIIAALIL
-56 VWTGLLVA
+56 VWTGLLVT

-97 LAEKIDNIGEKVAI
+97 LAEKIDNIGEKDAV

-123 AKLTLARN
+123 AKLMLARN

-143 QVIEKTLEVEER
+143 QVIEKTLEVEEK
-155 LSENNQQII
+155 LSENSQQIM
-164 DMQKNLMDEKLQELT
+164 DMQKNQMDEKLQELM
-179 QSQKLVLDNLNA
+179 QSQKLVLDNLND

-202 VLSNMIHEALEKEL
+202 VLSNMIHDTLEKEL

-229 TASQAVDSVKENLAA
+229 AASQAVDSVKENLAA
-244 EVPVMAAVSPTEDE
+244 EVPVMAAVSPAMDE
-258 ELPDLGIP
+258 ELPDP
-266 TEDEELPDLGMPTED
+266 
-281 EEMPDLGMPAESEEL
+281 GMPAESEEL
-296 PDPGMPA
+296 PDH
-303 EDEELPDLGMPA
+303 
-315 ESEEMP
+315 
-321 DLGMPTEDEEMPD
+321 GMPTEDEELPD
-334 LGMPTESEEMPD
+334 HGMLT
-346 LGMPAES
+346 ES

-363 ESEELPDLGMPAE
+363 ED
-376 SEEMP
+376 
-381 DLGILTEDEELPDLG
+381 
-396 IPTEDEELPDLG
+396 
-408 MPTESEELPDLGM
+408 EELPDLGM

-426 DLSNMELPVLG
+426 DLSNMELPTLG

-443 ELPDLSDCSD
+443 ELPDLTDGGD
-453 LSEEP
+453 LDEEP
-458 VIGEMP
+458 SIGEMP
-464 LMEEEPVEEVM
+464 LMEEEPEAADTSLIDEEPSIGEMPVFDDLNDAASAVEEVQ
-475 PEEIPAMEE
+475 
-484 TAEPETD
+484 AEPVEEVEAEEVPITEEATVEPDTD
-491 MLTLTEEIPISP
+491 AVTLTEEIPVSAD
-503 EESVIEEV
+503 ESVIEEV
-511 KIPEETTM
+511 KIPEETTV

-531 IEEVPAQ
+531 IEEVPVQ
-538 EAEPSMADI
+538 EAEPSMADM

>member
-1 MAKDDSLKKPKKID
+1 MAKDDSLKKPKKIE

-30 LWIDLYLVLKNTS
+30 LWIDLYLVSKNTS
-43 KLMVVGIIATLIL
+43 KLMVVGIIAALIL
-56 VWTGLLVA
+56 VWTGLLVT

-97 LAEKIDNIGEKVAI
+97 LAEKIDNIGEKDAV

-123 AKLTLARN
+123 AKLMLARN

-143 QVIEKTLEVEER
+143 QVIEKTLEVEEK
-155 LSENNQQII
+155 LSENSQQIM
-164 DMQKNLMDEKLQELT
+164 DMQKNQMDEKLQELM

-202 VLSNMIHEALEKEL
+202 VLSNMIHDTLEKEL

-229 TASQAVDSVKENLAA
+229 AASQAVDSVKENLAA
-244 EVPVMAAVSPTEDE
+244 EVPVMAAVSPAMDE
-258 ELPDLGIP
+258 ELPDP
-266 TEDEELPDLGMPTED
+266 
-281 EEMPDLGMPAESEEL
+281 GMPAESEEL
-296 PDPGMPA
+296 PDH
-303 EDEELPDLGMPA
+303 
-315 ESEEMP
+315 
-321 DLGMPTEDEEMPD
+321 GMPTEDEELPD
-334 LGMPTESEEMPD
+334 HGMPT
-346 LGMPAES
+346 ES

-363 ESEELPDLGMPAE
+363 E
-376 SEEMP
+376 
-381 DLGILTEDEELPDLG
+381 DEELPDSG
-396 IPTEDEELPDLG
+396 MPTEDEELPDLG
-408 MPTESEELPDLGM
+408 VPTEDEELPDLGM

-426 DLSNMELPVLG
+426 DLSNMELPTLG

-443 ELPDLSDCSD
+443 ELPDLTDGGD
-453 LSEEP
+453 LDEEP

-464 LMEEEPVEEVM
+464 LMDEEEPEAADTSLIDEEPSIGEMPVFDDLNDAASAVEEVQAEPVEEVEA
-475 PEEIPAMEE
+475 EEVPITEE
-484 TAEPETD
+484 ATVEPDTD
-491 MLTLTEEIPISP
+491 AVTLTEEIPVSAD
-503 EESVIEEV
+503 ESVIEEV
-511 KIPEETTM
+511 KIPEETTI

-538 EAEPSMADI
+538 EAEPSMADM

>member
-1 MAKDDSLKKPKKID
+1 MAKDNSLKKPKKID

-30 LWIDLYLVLKNTS
+30 LWIDLYLVLKNAS
-43 KLMVVGIIATLIL
+43 KMMVVGIIAALIL
-56 VWTGLLVA
+56 VWTGLLVT
-64 YIHRMKNEEKAHSDE
+64 YIHRMKNEEKAHLDE

-97 LAEKIDNIGEKVAI
+97 LAEKIDNIGEKVAV

-143 QVIEKTLEVEER
+143 QVIEKTLEVEEK
-155 LSENNQQII
+155 LSENSQQIM
-164 DMQKNLMDEKLQELT
+164 DMQRNLMDEKLQELT
-179 QSQKLVLDNLNA
+179 QSQKLVLDNLND

-202 VLSNMIHEALEKEL
+202 VLSNMIHDTLEKEL

-229 TASQAVDSVKENLAA
+229 AVSQAVGSVKENPAA
-244 EVPVMAAVSPTEDE
+244 EVPVMAAVSPAMDE
-258 ELPDLGIP
+258 ELPDP
-266 TEDEELPDLGMPTED
+266 
-281 EEMPDLGMPAESEEL
+281 GMPAESEEL
-296 PDPGMPA
+296 PDH
-303 EDEELPDLGMPA
+303 
-315 ESEEMP
+315 
-321 DLGMPTEDEEMPD
+321 GMPTED
-334 LGMPTESEEMPD
+334 
-346 LGMPAES
+346 
-353 EELPDSGMPT
+353 
-363 ESEELPDLGMPAE
+363 
-376 SEEMP
+376 
-381 DLGILTEDEELPDLG
+381 
-396 IPTEDEELPDLG
+396 
-408 MPTESEELPDLGM
+408 EELPDLGM

-426 DLSNMELPVLG
+426 DLSNMELPTLG

-443 ELPDLSDCSD
+443 ELPDLTDGGD
-453 LSEEP
+453 LDEEP

-464 LMEEEPVEEVM
+464 LMDEEEPEAADTSLIDEEPSIGEMPVFDDLNDAASAAEEVQAEPVEEVEA
-475 PEEIPAMEE
+475 EEVPITEE
-484 TAEPETD
+484 ATVEPDTD
-491 MLTLTEEIPISP
+491 AVTLTEEIPVSAD
-503 EESVIEEV
+503 ESVIEEV
-511 KIPEETTM
+511 KIPEETTV

-538 EAEPSMADI
+538 EASSSMADM

>member
-30 LWIDLYLVLKNTS
+30 LWIDLYLVSKNTS
-43 KLMVVGIIATLIL
+43 KLMVVGIIAALIL
-56 VWTGLLVA
+56 VWTGLLVT

-97 LAEKIDNIGEKVAI
+97 LAEKIDNIGEKDAV

-123 AKLTLARN
+123 AKLMLARN

-143 QVIEKTLEVEER
+143 QVIEKTLEVEEK
-155 LSENNQQII
+155 LSENSQQIM
-164 DMQKNLMDEKLQELT
+164 DMQKNQMDEKLQELM
-179 QSQKLVLDNLNA
+179 QSQKLVLDNLND

-202 VLSNMIHEALEKEL
+202 VLSNMIHDTLEKEL

-229 TASQAVDSVKENLAA
+229 AVSQAVGSVKENLAA
-244 EVPVMAAVSPTEDE
+244 EVPVMAAVSPAMDE
-258 ELPDLGIP
+258 QLPDM
-266 TEDEELPDLGMPTED
+266 GMPEI
-281 EEMPDLGMPAESEEL
+281 
-296 PDPGMPA
+296 
-303 EDEELPDLGMPA
+303 DEELPDLGMPA
-315 ESEEMP
+315 ESEELP
-321 DLGMPTEDEEMPD
+321 DHGMPTED
-334 LGMPTESEEMPD
+334 
-346 LGMPAES
+346 
-353 EELPDSGMPT
+353 
-363 ESEELPDLGMPAE
+363 
-376 SEEMP
+376 
-381 DLGILTEDEELPDLG
+381 
-396 IPTEDEELPDLG
+396 
-408 MPTESEELPDLGM
+408 EELPDLGM

-426 DLSNMELPVLG
+426 DLSNMELPTLG

-443 ELPDLSDCSD
+443 ELPDLTDGGD
-453 LSEEP
+453 LDEEP

-464 LMEEEPVEEVM
+464 LMDEEEPEAADTSLIDEEPSIGEMPVFDDLNDAASAVEEVQAEPVEEVEA
-475 PEEIPAMEE
+475 EEVPITEE
-484 TAEPETD
+484 ATVEPDTD
-491 MLTLTEEIPISP
+491 AVTLTEEIPVSAD
-503 EESVIEEV
+503 ESVIEEV
-511 KIPEETTM
+511 KIPEETTV

-538 EAEPSMADI
+538 EASSSMADM